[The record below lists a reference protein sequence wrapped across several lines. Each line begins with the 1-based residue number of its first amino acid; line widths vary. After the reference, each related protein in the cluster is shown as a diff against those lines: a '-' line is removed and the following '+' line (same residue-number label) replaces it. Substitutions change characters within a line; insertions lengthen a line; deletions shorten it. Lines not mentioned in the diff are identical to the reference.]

1 MGPLWIM
8 LKNVL
13 LFVALAVPG
22 YVFVKKGML
31 KAEQSSV
38 LSKILLYVG
47 VPFMVMTTTMNV
59 QLTSALAIEILT
71 VFGIGMGIIFLLF
84 MLSKPLWK
92 QETDAKR
99 QGMLRFCS
107 IFGNNGFL
115 GIPLAAAVFGQS
127 SNVTLFAVVLNIL
140 SNIAMYTLGIY
151 LIAADNKAMNFKKA
165 IISPVVIGF
174 VIGLVCNLLGVKN
187 YVPEIHTYA
196 NYFYGIV
203 TPVSMMILGMKLG
216 EIKLASLFTNKRAY
230 IVMAYKLL
238 AVPTLVAAILLGLR
252 AAFGVSTDMVLACFI
267 AFSMPTA
274 ALSSTFSDNHNGD
287 TASAVT
293 FTLSATMLCIVTIP
307 ILYALLCAIL

>member
-31 KAEQSSV
+31 KAEQSGV

-92 QETDAKR
+92 QETDAKK

-127 SNVTLFAVVLNIL
+127 SNVTLFAVV
-140 SNIAMYTLGIY
+140 
-151 LIAADNKAMNFKKA
+151 
-165 IISPVVIGF
+165 
-174 VIGLVCNLLGVKN
+174 
-187 YVPEIHTYA
+187 
-196 NYFYGIV
+196 
-203 TPVSMMILGMKLG
+203 
-216 EIKLASLFTNKRAY
+216 
-230 IVMAYKLL
+230 
-238 AVPTLVAAILLGLR
+238 
-252 AAFGVSTDMVLACFI
+252 
-267 AFSMPTA
+267 
-274 ALSSTFSDNHNGD
+274 
-287 TASAVT
+287 
-293 FTLSATMLCIVTIP
+293 
-307 ILYALLCAIL
+307 